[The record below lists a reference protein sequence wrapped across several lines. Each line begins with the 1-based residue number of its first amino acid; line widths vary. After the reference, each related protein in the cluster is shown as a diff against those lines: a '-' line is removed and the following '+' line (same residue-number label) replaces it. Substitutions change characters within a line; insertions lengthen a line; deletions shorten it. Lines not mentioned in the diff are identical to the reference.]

1 MNAIE
6 VNKIRKV
13 YNQRDVALDGVSFTI
28 KEGESVVILGH
39 NGSGKST
46 LFRTLTGFEE
56 PTEGSVTLLGREVD
70 PGKRRHLRETRKK
83 VGMVFQAFGLIDNVS
98 VFQNVLFGALG
109 QVKFAPATYSLFAS
123 DALRTRAMECLDR
136 VGLAH
141 LSERRADRLSGGQKQ
156 RIAIAR
162 MLMQD
167 PEIILAD
174 EPIASLDPK
183 AGREVMDLLAEI
195 AAERNIT
202 LLMILHQIP
211 IAKRYA
217 DRFIALKNGEVY
229 ADGEVSVIDEDFETA
244 LFGNS
249 GPKEEPPSD
258 ETPQPIEQEA
268 RKL

>member
-6 VNKIRKV
+6 VKQIKKV
-13 YNQRDVALDGVSFTI
+13 YNQRDVALNGVSFTI
-28 KEGESVVILGH
+28 REGESVVILGH

-56 PTEGSVTLLGREVD
+56 PTEGSVALLGREVD
-70 PGKRRHLRETRKK
+70 IRKRQHLRETRKK
-83 VGMVFQAFGLIDNVS
+83 VGMVFQAFGLVDNVS

-183 AGREVMDLLAEI
+183 AGMEIMELLSGI

-211 IAKRYA
+211 IAKKYA
-217 DRFIALKNGEVY
+217 DRFIALKNGEVF
-229 ADGEVSVIDEDFETA
+229 ADGDVSLIDEDFEMSLCGSEET
-244 LFGNS
+244 
-249 GPKEEPPSD
+249 KEVPSD
-258 ETPQPIEQEA
+258 ETSGHMEQEA
-268 RKL
+268 KSL